1 MNSSSKHT
9 CWFFGD
15 SFTRGNGC
23 LPGDP
28 YYKLTPDAERI
39 RWTTAVS
46 TALGMNEVNT
56 AIGGESNIGILS
68 SILSNLV
75 NIKDG
80 DKVIVGDTRPIR
92 VHSFNEKKQRVNVIN
107 DPHFNYTR
115 GNSKYILDY
124 IYYEIL
130 PKEDLYLTF
139 YQNLIEN
146 TLRELSRRNIPT
158 YYWKHTNLW
167 FPTSKFEIITEAS
180 NGKVENRH
188 WSWGGHKNMADYMLN
203 FIENSNII

>member
-1 MNSSSKHT
+1 MKKN

-23 LPGDP
+23 LPKDP
-28 YYKLTPDAERI
+28 YYALAPNEDRL
-39 RWTTAVS
+39 RWTTALS
-46 TALGMNEVNT
+46 NSFGMNEINT
-56 AIGGESNIGILS
+56 AVGGESNIGILNS
-68 SILSNLV
+68 LLSNLV

-92 VHSFNEKKQRVNVIN
+92 IHSFDEREQRVNVIN
-107 DPHFNYTR
+107 DPHFDYTR

-139 YQNLIEN
+139 YQNMIQN
-146 TLRELSRRNIPT
+146 ILRELSRRNVST
-158 YYWKHTNLW
+158 YFWKHKNLW
-167 FPTSKFEIITEAS
+167 YPISKFETITEATK
-180 NGKVENRH
+180 GRVQNRH
-188 WSWGGHKNMADYMLN
+188 WSWKGHKDMYTYMLN
-203 FIENSNII
+203 LVENSNII